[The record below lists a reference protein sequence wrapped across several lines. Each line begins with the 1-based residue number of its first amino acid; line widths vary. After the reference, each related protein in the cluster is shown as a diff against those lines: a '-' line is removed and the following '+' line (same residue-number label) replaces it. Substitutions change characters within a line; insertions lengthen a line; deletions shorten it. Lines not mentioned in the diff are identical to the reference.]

1 LLNELTGTPR
11 EEAPEQ
17 KKARKREFKQQ
28 NSRNTRSREITC
40 SWYFCS
46 EREVQCSCVWQSNGS
61 HSLFTL
67 TEKWFIFTFREQMS
81 LSKNTWMVSL
91 LQKVFQI
98 EKK

>member
-1 LLNELTGTPR
+1 VLNDLTGTPL

-17 KKARKREFKQQ
+17 KKSKKRKSKEQ

-46 EREVQCSCVWQSNGS
+46 EREVQCSCVWPSNGS

-67 TEKWFIFTFREQMS
+67 TEKWFILTLGEQMN
-81 LSKNTWMVSL
+81 LCKNTWMVSL
-91 LQKVFQI
+91 LQKIFQI